1 MEEKHKALG
10 HALLQRWSAMR
21 GERAP
26 WESMWKELADYT
38 MPRKSGST
46 DMVAAPNS
54 QREARL
60 FDTTQIDANATLANG
75 QLSWMTPQ
83 ATPWFGY
90 EPSPELA
97 DSDEVK
103 LWLGTCSEN
112 TRKAL
117 KSSNFYTAIHEFY
130 MDRSCFGTAAIYCEQ
145 SKKGRLNFRNLPC
158 GSFCI
163 AEDDEGN
170 VDTVFWQ
177 TEMTARQMVQR
188 FGENCSEAVR
198 KEAENPGSAN
208 AKHNVI
214 HAVYPRADHERDS
227 KQRDKANMPIASVFF
242 EETGGMVLEV
252 GGYWSMPVMVS
263 RYLVWHN
270 GLGGVY
276 GWSPAWAA
284 LPDARQV
291 NHLQMMMDALA
302 EKTAFPPVSAP
313 ASFEGE
319 MDLSAGAVN
328 YYDDTK
334 GNANPISA
342 IGIVGNYN
350 VGLQRIQEKQASIRK
365 HFHADLFEMFGN
377 IEKQMTAAEVN
388 ARLRE
393 KVIQIS
399 PSFARLTTELLNPL
413 LERVFQICVD
423 LGLYPPPPAAA
434 VVPVSDTEGQLVMPI
449 AAYTSRMEIE
459 LRTLVDTSFERTIG
473 KVAAAA
479 QFKPD
484 VLDNYD
490 WDSMLRDQALG
501 DGLKSAYLYPLQ
513 KIQEGRMQRAQ
524 AAQQQAQMEQAAASA
539 KMAGDLGRI
548 RSDSPVGQAAQ
559 DILTQQTS

>member
-1 MEEKHKALG
+1 
-10 HALLQRWSAMR
+10 
-21 GERAP
+21 
-26 WESMWKELADYT
+26 MWRELADYT
-38 MPRKSGST
+38 MPRKTGTT
-46 DMVAAPNS
+46 DMISAPTS
-54 QREARL
+54 AREARL

-83 ATPWFGY
+83 ATPWFGF

-117 KSSNFYTAIHEFY
+117 KASNFYTAIHEFY

-163 AEDDEGN
+163 AEDDEGM
-170 VDTVFWQ
+170 VDTVFWE

-198 KEAENPGSAN
+198 KQADTAN
-208 AKHNVI
+208 AASTKHKVI
-214 HAVYPRADHERDS
+214 HAVYPREDKERDS
-227 KQRDKANMPIASVFF
+227 KQRDKLNMPIASVFF
-242 EETGGMVLEV
+242 EEAGGAVLEV

-276 GWSPAWAA
+276 GWAPSWAA

-302 EKTAFPPVSAP
+302 EKTAFPPVAAP
-313 ASFEGE
+313 TSMEGE

-328 YYDDTK
+328 YYDDQNSK
-334 GNANPISA
+334 GQAPIVP

-350 VGLQRIQEKQASIRK
+350 IGLQRIQEKQASIRK

-377 IEKQMTAAEVN
+377 IDKQMTAAEVN

-434 VVPVSDTEGQLVMPI
+434 VVPVSETEGQLVMPI

-459 LRTLVDTSFERTIG
+459 LRTTFSTTTIG
-473 KVAAAA
+473 TPCFAIKLSKTA
-479 QFKPD
+479 
-484 VLDNYD
+484 
-490 WDSMLRDQALG
+490 
-501 DGLKSAYLYPLQ
+501 
-513 KIQEGRMQRAQ
+513 
-524 AAQQQAQMEQAAASA
+524 
-539 KMAGDLGRI
+539 
-548 RSDSPVGQAAQ
+548 
-559 DILTQQTS
+559 

>member
-1 MEEKHKALG
+1 MIEDKHKALG
-10 HALLQRWSAMR
+10 SALRDRWSALKA
-21 GERAP
+21 ERAP

-38 MPRKSGST
+38 MPRKTGSV
-46 DMVAAPNS
+46 DMVNS
-54 QREARL
+54 PTTSREARL

-83 ATPWFGY
+83 ATPWYSF
-90 EPSPELA
+90 EPAPQLA
-97 DSDEVK
+97 QNDEVK
-103 LWLGTCSEN
+103 QWLGTCTEN
-112 TRKAL
+112 SRKAL

-163 AEDDEGN
+163 AEDDEGAI
-170 VDTVFWQ
+170 DTVFWE

-188 FGENCSEAVR
+188 FGDECGEVAR
-198 KEAENPGSAN
+198 KEAENPASAN
-208 AKHNVI
+208 NKHRII
-214 HAVYPRADHERDS
+214 HAVYPRADHERDTG
-227 KQRDKANMPIASVFF
+227 KRDKANMPVASVFF
-242 EETGGMVLEV
+242 EETSGNVCEV
-252 GGYWSMPVMVS
+252 GGFWSMPVMVS

-313 ASFEGE
+313 SSMEGE

-328 YYDDTK
+328 YYDDQGGKT
-334 GNANPISA
+334 ASPINA
-342 IGIVGNYN
+342 IGVVGNYN
-350 VGLQRIQEKQASIRK
+350 IGLQRIQEKQISIRK

-377 IEKQMTAAEVN
+377 IDKQMTAAEVN

-413 LERVFQICVD
+413 LERIFQICVD
-423 LGLYPPPPAAA
+423 LGLFPPPPSAA
-434 VVPVSDTEGQLVMPI
+434 VQPVSETEGQLLMPI

-459 LRTLVDTSFERTIG
+459 LRTLVDTSFERTIE
-473 KVAAAA
+473 KVGAAA

-490 WDSMLRDQALG
+490 WDSMLRDQARQ
-501 DGLKSAYLYPLQ
+501 DGLNPSYLHPLQ
-513 KIQEGRMQRAQ
+513 NVQDNRMARQQAQ
-524 AAQQQAQMEQAAASA
+524 MQQAQMEQAMASA

-548 RSDSPVGQAAQ
+548 SADSPVGQAAKDMMQ
-559 DILTQQTS
+559 PT